1 MASEYDVVGAFQD
14 IEMEL
19 IKSMRRNMK
28 RHIGEEFQEG
38 INWTQWQAEMLNGL
52 AKYKEE
58 NADKLPK
65 YFSTINQDIEDAI
78 IEAYKTGESEQEI
91 EILEAIRDGYKA
103 DKTGKGTNAMQGS
116 FFKVNEGK
124 LNALI
129 KSTTDDMQKAESAV
143 LRMANDVYRQTIFK
157 AQMYYNTGAGSL
169 WKAVDMAT
177 KDFLSRGINSV
188 EYKNGARVNV
198 ASYSE
203 MALRT
208 ANKRANLMG
217 CANKRMEYGIH
228 TVKVSTHNSACPLCV
243 KWQGKVYYDDV
254 YGAVMV
260 QEKKGIAGFKKY
272 PLLSEAVKGG
282 MFHPNCKNGLST
294 YYEGISQPPKEP
306 TKEEKEEM
314 VRRYNLQQE
323 QRACE
328 RNIRKYKRLEAGS
341 LDSDNVAYYAD
352 KKQQWIGKYN
362 KLIAENPDV
371 LRADPARLK
380 LYGIT
385 ATDIKPAVKAT
396 AKAGSIRNYSGELAK
411 GLGKAHY
418 DNIHDIVDK
427 CGNANLTK
435 LWDKVEDELKVGNA
449 HKSGG
454 AYAMGKSLYLDIDKC
469 AKGNKWDKPYQ
480 VLFHEA
486 GHGIDSACRKYASG
500 SGVFASHFSG
510 AYKGGLFPQTIKE
523 EVDDLV
529 KVIDKKL
536 KQAFKDHAGDV
547 EWFYNQGH
555 ISASTYDMYKRGIYK
570 ADSIIP
576 KYRKAHAYSALQ
588 KEIKAYKNPY
598 AIADLS
604 DMLEGATGAK
614 VQCGYGHGAK
624 YWKDRTVGGIA
635 DGLATE
641 AFAEMTDS
649 TFTNPESLEL
659 IKKYLPKSYKVYEE
673 MLEVLVNG

>member
-19 IKSMRRNMK
+19 VKSMRRNMK

-65 YFSTINQDIEDAI
+65 YFNTINQDIEDAI

-129 KSTTDDMQKAESAV
+129 KATTEDMQKAESAI
-143 LRMANDVYRQTIFK
+143 LRMTNDAYRQTIFK

-169 WKAVDMAT
+169 WQAVDMAT
-177 KDFLSRGINSV
+177 KDFLSRGINCV
-188 EYKNGARVNV
+188 EYKNGARVNI

-217 CANKRMEYGIH
+217 CAEKRMEWGIH
-228 TVKVSTHNSACPLCV
+228 TVKVTTHNSACPLCIQ
-243 KWQGKVYYDDV
+243 WQGKVYYDDV

-306 TKEEKEEM
+306 TEEEKEEM

-341 LDSDNVAYYAD
+341 LDADNVAKYAE
-352 KKQQWIGKYN
+352 KKEQWIGKYN
-362 KLIAENPDV
+362 NLIAENPDV
-371 LRADPARLK
+371 LRTEPARLK

-385 ATDIKPAVKAT
+385 ATDIKPAVKA
-396 AKAGSIRNYSGELAK
+396 KSIRNHAGELAK
-411 GLGKAHY
+411 GFGKAHY
-418 DNIHDIVDK
+418 DNIHDIIDK
-427 CGNANLTK
+427 CDNAKLAA
-435 LWDKVEDELKVGNA
+435 LWDKFEDELRVGDA
-449 HKSGG
+449 HKKGG
-454 AYAMGKSLYLDIDKC
+454 AYAIGKSLYLDIDKC
-469 AKGNKWDKPYQ
+469 AKGNSFDKPYQ

-486 GHGIDSACRKYASG
+486 GHGIDSACRKYVNN

-529 KVIDKKL
+529 SALDKKL

-547 EWFYNQGH
+547 EWFYKQGH
-555 ISASTYDMYKRGIYK
+555 ISASTYDMYKRGIYG
-570 ADSIIP
+570 ADTVIP
-576 KYRKAHAYSALQ
+576 KYRKAFAYDALK
-588 KEIKAYKNPY
+588 KEIKAYNNPY

-604 DMLEGATGAK
+604 DILEGATGAK

-624 YWKDRTVGGIA
+624 YWKDRTIGGIS

-659 IKKYLPKSYKVYEE
+659 IKKYLPKSYSVYEE